1 MNKNGMLFLVVE
13 KGSAEKAVDILRLH
27 GALGGTV
34 VNARGTASS
43 SLLSILGFGDS
54 KREVVLSMMK
64 DEVWDASYESVMR
77 LKSKGMA
84 AFLGGEKMEKEWTM
98 IQVICEMG
106 YADDIMA
113 EARKA
118 GAGGGTIIKGHGTA
132 KEDDVKFFGYPI
144 TSEKEVLV
152 IVETNEKAEEIIKAI
167 EVLPLLSKKGK
178 AVMFTLPVT
187 SFHSLG

>member
-1 MNKNGMLFLVVE
+1 
-13 KGSAEKAVDILRLH
+13 
-27 GALGGTV
+27 
-34 VNARGTASS
+34 
-43 SLLSILGFGDS
+43 
-54 KREVVLSMMK
+54 
-64 DEVWDASYESVMR
+64 
-77 LKSKGMA
+77 
-84 AFLGGEKMEKEWTM
+84 MEKEWTM

-152 IVETNEKAEEIIKAI
+152 IVETNEKAEEIVKAI
-167 EVLPLLSKKGK
+167 ESLPLLSKKGK

-187 SFHSLG
+187 SFVPLS